1 MSTTS
6 NNQLAGLDQF
16 KLISKQQDEI
26 VLSVIGN
33 KELKGF
39 EKAYTMAFAV
49 GKLQELLND
58 QYMAPIMNLMG
69 TRLGFLTDK
78 DREKVNGQW
87 VKGKGYP
94 VDVVRNCV
102 IEAVLKG
109 LRTTGNEF
117 NVIAGNCY
125 VTKEGLSRLLNEY
138 PGLSYS
144 VVPQIK
150 SMTEKSALV
159 ESKIKWT
166 LNNVQ
171 NEEVV
176 TIPLKIDAYTSLD
189 AIIGKSKR
197 KSYGWLM
204 ERLSG
209 ESYTDAD
216 VEDQETIIVEN
227 STEAKV
233 EKDIS
238 ENANTQKI
246 SMKPTPTTLFQESE
260 KKSALDDSKGAG
272 F

>member
-39 EKAYTMAFAV
+39 ERAYTLALAV
-49 GKLQELLND
+49 TRLQELLND
-58 QYMAPIMNLMG
+58 QYMTPILALQG
-69 TRLGFLTDK
+69 TKLGFLTDK

-94 VDVVRNCV
+94 MDVVRNCV
-102 IEAVLKG
+102 IEAVFKG

-117 NVIAGNCY
+117 NIIAGQMY
-125 VTKEGLSRLLNEY
+125 PTKEGLARLLNEY

-150 SMTEKSALV
+150 SMSEKSALV

-171 NEEVV
+171 NEELV
-176 TIPLKIDAYTSLD
+176 TIPLKIDSFTSVD
-189 AIIGKSKR
+189 SIVGKSKR
-197 KSYGWLM
+197 KSYSWLM

-209 ESYTDAD
+209 ESYPDAD
-216 VEDQETIIVEN
+216 VEDQDAVIIEN
-227 STEAKV
+227 STESKV
-233 EKDIS
+233 EKEIS